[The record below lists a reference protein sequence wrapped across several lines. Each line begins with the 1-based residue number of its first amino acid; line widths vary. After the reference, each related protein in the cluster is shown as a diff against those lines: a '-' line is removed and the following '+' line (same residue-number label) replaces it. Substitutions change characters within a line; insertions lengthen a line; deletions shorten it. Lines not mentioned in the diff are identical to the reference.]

1 MLLLFL
7 LSSCLGLKMIKILVN
22 CMRSCEDNSSSDRV
36 TLHLYL
42 EETVS
47 LICDCISS
55 SSWASKRKSAKATT
69 TLCEIMGDSLSTSHQ
84 VLLKCLLKE
93 VGGRFWEGKDVIL
106 YALASLCTSCNVA
119 MSTADPTAP
128 GIILSS
134 IASACTKKVKSYRE
148 AAFVCLK
155 QIVKAFDD
163 PESFNKVFPMLYDVC
178 DHAALKMDT
187 NTISSSAAT
196 DDNESASVAIEKV
209 MDCVATCIHVAH
221 VEDIL
226 KEKERCFSSLAPKL
240 VECIRN
246 VKVSQF
252 HVAASECI
260 LEIVKLHRNI
270 HAGQRRETDL
280 KNELVRLTEVEKSE
294 QAKTFFRRAIEILSE
309 MEKDDL

>member
-1 MLLLFL
+1 
-7 LSSCLGLKMIKILVN
+7 
-22 CMRSCEDNSSSDRV
+22 
-36 TLHLYL
+36 
-42 EETVS
+42 
-47 LICDCISS
+47 
-55 SSWASKRKSAKATT
+55 
-69 TLCEIMGDSLSTSHQ
+69 MGDSLSTSHQ

-226 KEKERCFSSLAPKL
+226 KEKERLIHIFLSTTSHGFNWIVYLSILSSAKELCSKLLRSLENIPASHDASFLGYELFSSLAPKL

-280 KNELVRLTEVEKSE
+280 KNELVRLTEVEKTE